1 VVLTLCVALRIIGQE
16 SESNVLMSERP
27 SKQATFKGLD
37 ALVQCLQRYVAENAS
52 RFGVRE
58 ESGAGGR
65 VLTIVLN
72 AEDRG

>member
-1 VVLTLCVALRIIGQE
+1 
-16 SESNVLMSERP
+16 MSERP

-52 RFGVRE
+52 RFEVRE
-58 ESGAGGR
+58 DSGAGGR